1 MFAVIRDPV
10 SNPQILKDPFNP
22 TQMLVMR
29 DIKQL
34 RETLAELQI
43 KDYLICVVDPIYRNT
58 MLFEDLTKNVGFAQ
72 AFKREGKYQAAA
84 FVRDTGPR
92 D

>member
-10 SNPQILKDPFNP
+10 SNPQILKDPYNP
-22 TQMLVMR
+22 GQMLVMR

-58 MLFEDLTKNVGFAQ
+58 MLFEDLTKTVGFAQ
-72 AFKREGKYQAAA
+72 TFKREGKYQAAA
-84 FVRDTGPR
+84 FVHDTGPR

>member
-1 MFAVIRDPV
+1 
-10 SNPQILKDPFNP
+10 
-22 TQMLVMR
+22 MLVMR

-34 RETLAELQI
+34 RETVAELQI
-43 KDYLICVVDPIYRNT
+43 KDYLIVVVDPLYRST
-58 MLFEDLTKNVGFAQ
+58 ILFEDLTKNVGFAA

-92 D
+92 N

>member
-10 SNPQILKDPFNP
+10 SNPQILKDPYNP
-22 TQMLVMR
+22 SQMLVMR

-72 AFKREGKYQAAA
+72 AFKREGKL
-84 FVRDTGPR
+84 
-92 D
+92 

>member
-1 MFAVIRDPV
+1 MFAIIRDPV

-22 TQMLVMR
+22 GQMLVMR

-34 RETLAELQI
+34 RETIAELQI

-58 MLFEDLTKNVGFAQ
+58 MLFEDLTKNVGFAT
-72 AFKREGKYQAAA
+72 AS
-84 FVRDTGPR
+84 
-92 D
+92 